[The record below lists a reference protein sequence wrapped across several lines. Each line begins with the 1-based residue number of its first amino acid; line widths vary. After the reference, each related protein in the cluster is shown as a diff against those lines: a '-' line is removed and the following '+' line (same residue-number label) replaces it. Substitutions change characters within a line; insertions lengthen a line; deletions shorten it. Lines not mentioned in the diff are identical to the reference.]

1 MPHDGFFRDLVLF
14 DVMRD
19 EGVERWDNPVA
30 HGALN
35 AFLERS
41 LVTNLAQ
48 KLSHLVKLK
57 PLLERNEKAFEKN
70 SFSI

>member
-1 MPHDGFFRDLVLF
+1 MLHDGFFRDLVLF

-19 EGVERWDNPVA
+19 EGVEGWDNPWA

-35 AFLERS
+35 TFLERS

-48 KLSHLVKLK
+48 KLSHLVELK
-57 PLLERNEKAFEKN
+57 PLLERNEKAFEEN